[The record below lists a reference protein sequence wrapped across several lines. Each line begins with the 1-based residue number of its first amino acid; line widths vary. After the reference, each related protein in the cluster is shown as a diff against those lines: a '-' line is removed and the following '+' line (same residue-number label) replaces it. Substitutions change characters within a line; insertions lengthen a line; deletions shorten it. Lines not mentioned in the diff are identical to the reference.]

1 MTVEALGVFLIGMD
15 GRTGEVEMRLHNVL
29 GRKSDGSIKTTYAVD
44 LLREG
49 RNRRYDY
56 VPFIYQGGTRNRNG
70 DNITAGIGLAPNEIS
85 MTYAVQMTETVSP
98 LDSERLPMTLRVI
111 TTSLDPRTFDVLNP
125 VRNLTDEIWIAAGM
139 SYNADTLE
147 IVLSS
152 AIDAVNAL
160 APNYSL
166 NRVNVGQ
173 LPVTGSLRA

>member
-1 MTVEALGVFLIGMD
+1 MSVEALGVFLIGMD
-15 GRTGEVEMRLHNVL
+15 GRTGAVELRLHNVL
-29 GRKSDGSIKTTYAVD
+29 GRTSDGSIKTSYNVD
-44 LLREG
+44 LVRDG
-49 RNRRYDY
+49 NHIYNY

-70 DNITAGIGLAPNEIS
+70 DNITAGLGLAPNEIS

-98 LDSERLPMTLRVI
+98 LDSERLPMTVRVI
-111 TTSLDPRTFDVLNP
+111 TTTLDPNTFEVLSP
-125 VRNLTDEIWIAAGM
+125 VKNLTDELWIAAGM
-139 SYNADTLE
+139 SYTADNLE

-166 NRVNVGQ
+166 NRMNVGQ